1 VHAVVHQNM
10 KPQHALDMF
19 QSLKSQG

>member
-1 VHAVVHQNM
+1 VHAVVHKNM

>member
-1 VHAVVHQNM
+1 VHAVVHQNV